1 MIRVSGV
8 AFHGDTEMDSTIVAS
23 LIAATASIVVAM
35 LNRDRAPAGGTGR
48 VAPAPAYT
56 IPKRNLRIWTIAV
69 GILIAWMVFAALF
82 LHWDLAGSSFLAI
95 PLVIWILSAAAPIK
109 PSSAAATALFLFP
122 FAFAAEPVGKWR
134 RGMHFESHFE
144 FSVVATYI
152 GLAFGTALIAWLIA
166 AWRGRANRTVSHDE
180 QVLPGSSALARG
192 LAELA
197 ELHRAGVLS
206 DEEFARAK
214 GKLLSE

>member
-1 MIRVSGV
+1 MIQISAV

-23 LIAATASIVVAM
+23 LVSATASIVVAI
-35 LNRDRAPAGGTGR
+35 LNRDRAPARGTGR
-48 VAPAPAYT
+48 VAPTPGYT
-56 IPKRNLRIWTIAV
+56 IPKRNRRIWTIAV
-69 GILIAWMVFAALF
+69 GILIGWMVFAALF
-82 LHWDLAGSSFLAI
+82 LHWDLAGSSVLAI
-95 PLVIWILSAAAPIK
+95 PLVIWILAAAAPIK
-109 PSSAAATALFLFP
+109 PSNAAAIALFLFP
-122 FAFAAEPVGKWR
+122 FAFAAEPIGKWR
-134 RGMHFESHFE
+134 RGMHFENHFE

-152 GLAFGTALIAWLIA
+152 ALAFGTALIAWLIA
-166 AWRGRANRTVSHDE
+166 TWRGRANRTANRDE
-180 QVLPGSSALARG
+180 QALPGSSALARG